1 MILLSSFPR
10 VTRQTLAAGAICL
23 GVLGAGLF
31 QPPAPPVASS
41 APPATVQ
48 PQFNDQQVQ
57 ANVEEFGGIG
67 LYVGSDMAH
76 DGRFTALEPL
86 PGYPAERAGVQ
97 PNDVI
102 ETVDGVSTENQP
114 AEDVVTR
121 LRGDVGTQ
129 VEVGIY
135 RPSTDERFSLS
146 IERELVRCERC
157 PR

>member
-23 GVLGAGLF
+23 GVLSAGLF
-31 QPPAPPVASS
+31 QPPAPPVAST
-41 APPATVQ
+41 PQPTVQ
-48 PQFNDQQVQ
+48 QRCPYQQEQV
-57 ANVEEFGGIG
+57 NVEEFGGIG

-121 LRGDVGTQ
+121 LRGEVGTQ